1 MLQPFYPTKL
11 EAEIATKKAGK
22 GKLALV
28 LGGGAPNATLM
39 AGALAA
45 FAERRVEFDVISTSG
60 AGALIGLLYM
70 APKQGNAV
78 QALAHT
84 REMGVADLLYR
95 AFPVN
100 FKVFNKPGTAADMY
114 RDLLAANPFVQQVLA
129 HSNNSTLTRLAADWL
144 QLMWATL
151 CPSDLSNQS
160 LGLCAHVP
168 FVEQLIDFE
177 EIAQLAPAFYIN
189 AYNLTQRRMDIFDK
203 RQITP
208 EHFRAALSFPF
219 IYPPYRLGE
228 DDYIEGAAIDCLN
241 FKALVNDDMANPGCE
256 TDIKTIVV
264 FDILGS
270 ETLLRKP
277 RDLYD
282 AWVLSIITPL
292 VEVARDDLKLFEY
305 QHNRD
310 GNGQPK
316 RKLLKVPLMSSV
328 PVDQLPDVLDWS
340 SSNLNTLY
348 QVGYEAG
355 VQFCNQHAAELGLQA

>member
-1 MLQPFYPTKL
+1 M
-11 EAEIATKKAGK
+11 ATSRRGK

-45 FAERRVEFDVISTSG
+45 FAERKVAFDVISCSG
-60 AGALIGLLYM
+60 AGALIGLLYTV
-70 APKQGNAV
+70 PKQGDPVA
-78 QALAHT
+78 ALQHT
-84 REMGVADLLYR
+84 RNMGIDDMLYR
-95 AFPVN
+95 TFPVN
-100 FKVFNKPGTAADMY
+100 FKVFNKPGSGADLY
-114 RDLLAANPFVQQVLA
+114 RQLLAANPFVQQVLA
-129 HSNNSTLTRLAADWL
+129 HSNDSSLTRLAADWL

-151 CPSDLSNQS
+151 CPSDLSPNS

-168 FVEQLIDFE
+168 FVEQLIAFDR
-177 EIAQLAPAFYIN
+177 LAGLQPEFYIN

-203 RQITP
+203 RQINA

-219 IYPPYRLGE
+219 IYPPYHLGG

-241 FKALVNDDMANPGCE
+241 FKALVNDDPQARGMH
-256 TDIKTIVV
+256 TDIDTIVV

-270 ETLLRKP
+270 EYLLRKP

-282 AWVLSIITPL
+282 AWVVSIITQL

-310 GNGQPK
+310 PQTGQPK
-316 RKLLKVPLMSSV
+316 RKLLKVPLMSRV
-328 PVDQLPDVLDWS
+328 PHEQLPDVLDWS
-340 SSNLNTLY
+340 NSNLQSLY
-348 QVGYEAG
+348 RIGYEAG
-355 VQFCNQHAAELGLQA
+355 LEFCRQHAVDLRLA